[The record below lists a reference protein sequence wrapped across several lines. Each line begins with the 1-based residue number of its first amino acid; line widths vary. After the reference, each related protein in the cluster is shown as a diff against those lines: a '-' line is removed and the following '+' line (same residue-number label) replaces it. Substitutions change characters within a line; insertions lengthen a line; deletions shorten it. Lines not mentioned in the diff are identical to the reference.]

1 MENMTFPETFRWNP
15 VGNQSHSV
23 ESGQQPK
30 ASLAWGHASALH
42 RWCILPAKRRQR
54 RCRTMLL
61 SPEISVAD
69 VLVLSGTGDR
79 TVASK
84 WPDVNGSAGVAG
96 TWGAPTGVL
105 QEQERLVTFR
115 VNDAALGGAA
125 PKPPGP
131 RSRPV
136 DRRESGPGPVGTPQ
150 TDAGNA
156 RYRRTKPM
164 SSLGGGGRGRSVSIV
179 PKSAGRG
186 LPHNAGDRRGR
197 TDA

>member
-1 MENMTFPETFRWNP
+1 MMFPETSRWNP
-15 VGNQSHSV
+15 AGTQSCPLKL
-23 ESGQQPK
+23 GQQAE
-30 ASLAWGHASALH
+30 ASLAWTSVTAD
-42 RWCILPAKRRQR
+42 AKRRQR

-115 VNDAALGGAA
+115 VNNAALGGAA

-136 DRRESGPGPVGTPQ
+136 DRREFGPGPAGSTNRRRHHAVPADETNEFVGRRWQGSECLHSTETRRPWLTPQ
-150 TDAGNA
+150 
-156 RYRRTKPM
+156 RRRQT
-164 SSLGGGGRGRSVSIV
+164 R
-179 PKSAGRG
+179 A
-186 LPHNAGDRRGR
+186 N
-197 TDA
+197 